1 MVSDW
6 DGKAESFKIHSEGW
20 ALIIVAIFMVSAIG
34 VVIFNWV

>member
-20 ALIIVAIFMVSAIG
+20 ALIIMVVFVAGAIAA
-34 VVIFNWV
+34 VIFS